1 MGQGSSPRAYTTSR
15 RGAILE
21 AATKVIESHSSVLRV
36 ATETGELQS
45 QERPLSPVGPPPS
58 RTGTGI
64 ASKIPDM
71 EELDDAVNLVHDY
84 AACLSPAQRQKL
96 RHVLPA
102 D

>member
-1 MGQGSSPRAYTTSR
+1 
-15 RGAILE
+15 
-21 AATKVIESHSSVLRV
+21 
-36 ATETGELQS
+36 
-45 QERPLSPVGPPPS
+45 
-58 RTGTGI
+58 
-64 ASKIPDM
+64 M